1 MNRLAMRPIM
11 VPLRCNSVLYSLA
24 ESLSAPATS
33 DILTDAFLFS
43 MFVEGCAVLNENN
56 TSELIADI
64 FSDLFS
70 GLVAVFIAV
79 CIFTFI
85 LGWF

>member
-1 MNRLAMRPIM
+1 
-11 VPLRCNSVLYSLA
+11 
-24 ESLSAPATS
+24 
-33 DILTDAFLFS
+33 
-43 MFVEGCAVLNENN
+43 MFVEGCDVLNENN